1 MPSNSGRMNK
11 INEELKKAISNV
23 ISVVLKNPHL
33 TGLIT
38 VTKVDTSPDLK
49 VAHVYV
55 SMIGTQ
61 SKKNNL
67 AILKRSAG
75 FVRSSI
81 ARKVNLR
88 TTPEIVFMF
97 DDSIEYGAKIDE
109 ILKNITNDLKK
120 NKGE

>member
-11 INEELKKAISNV
+11 INEELKKVISNI
-23 ISVVLKNPHL
+23 ISVDLKNPHL

-49 VAHVYV
+49 IAYVYV
-55 SMIGTQ
+55 SMIGCK
-61 SKKNNL
+61 SNKENL
-67 AILKRSAG
+67 SILKKASG
-75 FVRSSI
+75 FVRSSL

-97 DDSIEYGAKIDE
+97 DESIEYGAKIDE
-109 ILKNITNDLKK
+109 ILKNITKDMKK
-120 NKGE
+120 DKGE